1 MNRRYHT
8 VNYDLMMQP
17 LRCRIVR
24 SGRGPFLHRGGVSV
38 GWLEGVDRQNTACFC
53 LSKGFSRLRNGVFM
67 QLKFATSAV
76 VRKGDERTAVS
87 LKNNTFSIFWQKLAG
102 GVQQEIVKTTF
113 PVHLHPESPVSRRR
127 CQTKTDLPAEKRDR
141 KYEFPEK

>member
-1 MNRRYHT
+1 MIMKIYAVIDTN
-8 VNYDLMMQP
+8 VIISAL
-17 LRCRIVR
+17 
-24 SGRGPFLHRGGVSV
+24 
-38 GWLEGVDRQNTACFC
+38 
-53 LSKGFSRLRNGVFM
+53 LSHSEGFSRLRNGVFM

-76 VRKGDERTAVS
+76 VRKGDEQTAVS

-127 CQTKTDLPAEKRDR
+127 CQTKNPRAGREGD
-141 KYEFPEK
+141 

>member
-1 MNRRYHT
+1 MNRRYLT
-8 VNYDLMMQP
+8 VNYDFMMQP
-17 LRCRIVR
+17 LRCRLVR
-24 SGRGPFLHRGGVSV
+24 SGRGTFLHGGGISL

-53 LSKGFSRLRNGVFM
+53 LSEGFSRLRNGVFM

-113 PVHLHPESPVSRRR
+113 PAHLHPESPVSHRR
-127 CQTKTDLPAEKRDR
+127 CQTKNPRAGRERD
-141 KYEFPEK
+141 